1 MLGGKRGGFVR
12 EDNHEPSFQI
22 RPSFEKKFRPGAVK
36 ETIHQILDETL
47 AGKTYDTGKV
57 ADWSKDI
64 ADQIKG
70 RIKEMGYDRYKVY
83 FRNKMVMFA
92 IGMFIFYNRILIYIK
107 TFKLLQLHYRL

>member
-12 EDNHEPSFQI
+12 EDHHEPSFQI

-47 AGKTYDTGKV
+47 AGKTYDTAKV

-70 RIKEMGYDRYKVY
+70 RIKEMGYDRYKVN
-83 FRNKMVMFA
+83 FS
-92 IGMFIFYNRILIYIK
+92 G
-107 TFKLLQLHYRL
+107 KLL

>member
-12 EDNHEPSFQI
+12 EDHHEPSFQI

-47 AGKTYDTGKV
+47 AGKTYDTAKV

-70 RIKEMGYDRYKVY
+70 RIKEMGYDRYKV
-83 FRNKMVMFA
+83 KSKWKC
-92 IGMFIFYNRILIYIK
+92 L
-107 TFKLLQLHYRL
+107 

>member
-12 EDNHEPSFQI
+12 EDHNEPSFQI

-36 ETIHQILDETL
+36 ETIHQILDDTL

-64 ADQIKG
+64 ADQIKC

-83 FRNKMVMFA
+83 YKKTDICTTYFQTSNK
-92 IGMFIFYNRILIYIK
+92 
-107 TFKLLQLHYRL
+107 Q

>member
-47 AGKTYDTGKV
+47 AGKTYDTAKV

-70 RIKEMGYDRYKVY
+70 RIKEMGYDRYKVKLKKFHY
-83 FRNKMVMFA
+83 SKD
-92 IGMFIFYNRILIYIK
+92 FIDTIITK
-107 TFKLLQLHYRL
+107 A